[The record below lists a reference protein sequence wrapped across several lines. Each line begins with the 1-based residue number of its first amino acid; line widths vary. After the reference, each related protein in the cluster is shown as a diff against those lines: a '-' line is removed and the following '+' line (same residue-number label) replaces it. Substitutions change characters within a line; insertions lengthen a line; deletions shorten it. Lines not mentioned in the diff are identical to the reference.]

1 MPSLS
6 ASKKGDA
13 NTKYCTDFITS
24 FHSKPEKKISTY
36 KSWKPL
42 FFMQNQLRQ
51 LKIGQC
57 FHFVLKTHLTRINEL
72 LKLIYTLLRL
82 PLSFALVLK
91 LLQVNE
97 LPKLK

>member
-24 FHSKPEKKISTY
+24 FHSKPEISTY